1 MNGFL
6 LIDKPVG
13 PTSRKVTDQVGR
25 FFGTKKVGHVGTLD
39 PFASGL
45 LIVAVNKG
53 TKAIQFLDDSFKSY
67 AATIKL
73 GEKTNTGDTEGE
85 VIESKKV
92 PLLTQGKIEE
102 VLNSF
107 LGKGEQIPPM
117 TSAIRVEGKR
127 LYELAH
133 KGLEVERKPRHIEIK
148 DIKLVEYK
156 NDLLTFE
163 ATVSKGTYIRV
174 LGEDIA
180 EKLGTV
186 GHLVS
191 LCRTS
196 VGPYYLNDAVQL
208 DSISHSSV
216 KSTYEILSVDS
227 EVVEMDE
234 KEIKRIM
241 DGKVPEITRE
251 SDKERLLIVDS
262 DKTAIAIY
270 IKNKDNS
277 FRFARGLF

>member
-6 LIDKPVG
+6 LINKPVG

-45 LIVAVNKG
+45 LIVAINKG
-53 TKAIQFLDDSFKSY
+53 TKAIQFLDDSYKSY
-67 AATIKL
+67 VATIKL
-73 GEKTNTGDTEGE
+73 GEKTDTGDIEGKL
-85 VIESKKV
+85 IERREIPHLSRE
-92 PLLTQGKIEE
+92 KIEE
-102 VLNSF
+102 ILNSF

-133 KGLEVERKPRHIEIK
+133 KGVEVERKSRPIEVKEIK
-148 DIKLVEYK
+148 LIEHK
-156 NDLLTFE
+156 NDLITFE
-163 ATVSKGTYIRV
+163 TVVSKGTYIRV

-180 EKLGTV
+180 SGLGTV

-196 VGPYYLNDAVQL
+196 VGPYYLNDAVEL
-208 DSISHSSV
+208 DSIDFKSV
-216 KSTYEILSVDS
+216 KSTYEILSIDS

-234 KEIKRIM
+234 KEIKRIV
-241 DGKVPEITRE
+241 DGKVLEIKSE
-251 SDKERLLIVDS
+251 SEKSRLLVVDTN
-262 DKTAIAIY
+262 KTAIAIY